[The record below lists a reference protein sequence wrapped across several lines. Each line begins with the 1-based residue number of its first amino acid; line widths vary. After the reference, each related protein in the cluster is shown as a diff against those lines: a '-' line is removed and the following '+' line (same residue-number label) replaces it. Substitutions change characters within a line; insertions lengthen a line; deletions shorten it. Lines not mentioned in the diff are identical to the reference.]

1 MTKPHV
7 AVAFCSGDMV
17 HADFAAHLAM
27 LMLATD
33 QAGIASDLINV
44 KSSVI
49 AQSRTQAVQQAQQAK
64 ATHILF
70 LDSDMVFPSN
80 SALLLLQAK
89 KTVIGATYRKRS
101 PPHAFT
107 HHELGEVPGT
117 CLVPSEHAPP
127 IHGAENIREVSRLGT
142 GCMLI
147 DMHVFTKMTLPYFRF
162 GVTEGEALLPG
173 EDYLFCD
180 AVRKLG
186 FRVWLDCYLSKHVGH
201 IGMQV
206 HRP

>member
-1 MTKPHV
+1 MTTPHI
-7 AVAFCSGDMV
+7 AVAYCSGDMV

-33 QAGIASDLINV
+33 QAGVTADLINI

-49 AQSRTQAVQQAQQAK
+49 AQSRTQAVQQAQVAK

-70 LDSDMVFPSN
+70 LDSDMTFPAN
-80 SALLLLQAK
+80 AALLMLQEK

-107 HHELGEVPGT
+107 HHELDGT
-117 CLVPSEHAPP
+117 QPNTLNYGVDPS
-127 IHGAENIREVSRLGT
+127 NIREVLRIGT

-180 AVRKLG
+180 TVRRLG
-186 FRVWLDCYLSKHVGH
+186 FRVWLDCHLSKHVGH